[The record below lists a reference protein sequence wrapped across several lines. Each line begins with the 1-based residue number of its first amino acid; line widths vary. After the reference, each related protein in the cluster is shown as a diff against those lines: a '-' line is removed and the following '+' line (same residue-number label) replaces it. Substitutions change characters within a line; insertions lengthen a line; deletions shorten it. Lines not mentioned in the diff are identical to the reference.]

1 MHTRPSTENAGTAPA
16 DERTAGT
23 DGGHKPVFLVILAGV
38 VVLGVALTLYRIGV
52 KSFWVDEG
60 SSVWV
65 ASLDWP
71 RFFQVVTESEANA
84 GLYYFLLHLW
94 MGLGSSEG
102 FLRALSLLFAV
113 GTIPMLYALMMR
125 LFARPMVAL
134 AACVVFVVNAYFV
147 HYAQEAR
154 GYALAM
160 LLVSTGS
167 YFFVRI
173 VQGGGRGAALG
184 YALAMSAALYAHFFA
199 FFVILAHVASL
210 PLRGLRRLP
219 YRKLGLAG
227 GELVLLSAPLVL
239 FALTKDVG
247 QVDWLRR
254 PQPGYLLTALKIM
267 TGEAS
272 QPQLILVYG
281 ALAVAAIA
289 GALVERFTRSERS
302 QRAWGVGLVLLW
314 GLVPVVGS
322 FVVSQYKPLFHPR
335 FLIVALP
342 ALASI
347 AALGMAALR
356 VRVLSAAAFVVVI
369 ALAVPSLPRWY
380 KTPKEPWREV
390 FTFVAS
396 RSQPGDV
403 IVSYA
408 PTVRRT
414 LEYYVVRNDAA
425 DEFPEPAFPVG
436 DWGEYPVK
444 LVPFHPDV
452 PRIRIASA
460 NAQRVWYAVGHAP
473 RRQRIRLEAVILSRC
488 PHRVGQWFRFRL
500 SLYDTC
506 GTTAGG
512 APPGA
517 GRVVTRGC
525 RVRRRPNHR
534 PIRLSPATKSATADP
549 DRGSGS
555 PLGRN

>member
-1 MHTRPSTENAGTAPA
+1 MQTRPSKESAGTAPA
-16 DERTAGT
+16 DDRTARA
-23 DGGHKPVFLVILAGV
+23 DGGHNPVFLVILGGV
-38 VVLGVALTLYRIGV
+38 VALGVALALYRIGA
-52 KSFWVDEG
+52 KSLWVDEG
-60 SSVWV
+60 SSVWI

-71 RFFQVVTESEANA
+71 RFWQVVTQSEANA

-94 MGLGSSEG
+94 MELGSSEG

-113 GTIPMLYALMMR
+113 GTAPVLYALMMR
-125 LFARPMVAL
+125 LFARPIVAL
-134 AACVVFVVNAYFV
+134 AACVILVVNAYFV

-167 YFFVRI
+167 YFFVRM

-219 YRKLGLAG
+219 YRMLGLAG
-227 GELVLLSAPLVL
+227 GALALLSAPLVL

-254 PQPGYLLTALKIM
+254 PGPDHLLTALRIM

-272 QPQLILVYG
+272 QPQLVYVYG
-281 ALAVAAIA
+281 ALAVAAVA
-289 GALVERFTRSERS
+289 GALVDRFTRSERS
-302 QRAWGVGLVLLW
+302 EHAWGIGLVLLW

-322 FVVSQYKPLFHPR
+322 FIVSQYKPLFHPR

-342 ALASI
+342 PLASI

-356 VRVLSAAAFVVVI
+356 VRVLSAAAFVLVI

-380 KTPKEPWREV
+380 EKSKEPWREV
-390 FTFVAS
+390 FGFVAA

-403 IVSYA
+403 IVSYV

-425 DEFPEPAFPVG
+425 DEFPEPAFPEG

-444 LVPFHPDV
+444 LVPFRPDV
-452 PRIRIASA
+452 PRIRTASA

-473 RRQRIRLEAVILSRC
+473 RYQRIRVEAVILSRC

-500 SLYDTC
+500 RLYDSC
-506 GTTAGG
+506 GTTSGNAL
-512 APPGA
+512 PGA
-517 GRVVTRGC
+517 G
-525 RVRRRPNHR
+525 
-534 PIRLSPATKSATADP
+534 
-549 DRGSGS
+549 GS
-555 PLGRN
+555 